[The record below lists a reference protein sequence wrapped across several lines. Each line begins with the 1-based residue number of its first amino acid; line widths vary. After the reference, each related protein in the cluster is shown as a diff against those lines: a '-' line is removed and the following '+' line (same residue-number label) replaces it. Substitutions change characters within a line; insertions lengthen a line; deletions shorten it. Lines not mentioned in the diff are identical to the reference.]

1 MDGRHDESSE
11 TTAMPQQP
19 APALSDAPRNQRAA
33 NRVALLLRAGKLV
46 SEHGEF
52 LCILRD
58 ASTGG
63 LKARLFHELPQAQ
76 RFGVELANGE
86 RYPIELV
93 WQRDGH
99 AGFRFVAGP
108 IDVHGL
114 IDESSALPKRD
125 IRLRVNAPVT
135 VRVGEERHG
144 GHLRDLSQNGAQIEI
159 VPGMAIGQQVVLVIE
174 GLPALVARVRWRR
187 GAAHGV
193 IFQRGFRLDELAALV
208 GQLQQEPAGATEK
221 AAKPV

>member
-1 MDGRHDESSE
+1 
-11 TTAMPQQP
+11 MPQQP
-19 APALSDAPRNQRAA
+19 APTPAVPDIWHNQRAA
-33 NRVALLLRAGKLV
+33 KRVALLLRAGKLV

-63 LKARLFHELPQAQ
+63 LKARLFHELPPAR
-76 RFGVELANGE
+76 RFAIEMANGE
-86 RYPIELV
+86 RFPIELV

-99 AGFRFVAGP
+99 AGFRFTDGP
-108 IDVHGL
+108 IDLHDLTEEG
-114 IDESSALPKRD
+114 SSFPKRD
-125 IRLRVNAPVT
+125 IRLRVSAPVA
-135 VRVGEERHG
+135 VQIGE
-144 GHLRDLSQNGAQIEI
+144 LRLSGLLCDLSQNGAQIE
-159 VPGMAIGQQVVLVIE
+159 VESAVAIGQQVSLAIE

-208 GQLQQEPAGATEK
+208 GGLQQEPSTASEN
-221 AAKPV
+221 PVKLP